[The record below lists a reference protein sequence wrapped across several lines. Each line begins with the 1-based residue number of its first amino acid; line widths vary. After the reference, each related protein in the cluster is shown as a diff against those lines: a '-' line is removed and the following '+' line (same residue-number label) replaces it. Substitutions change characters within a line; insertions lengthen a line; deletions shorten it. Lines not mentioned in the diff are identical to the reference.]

1 MIANRRNGLECRR
14 TGWWVGRQHK
24 KTTQCHCEKTKG
36 NRSKTVAETRKTASL
51 TPEVVPFPITT
62 DKRAVPQWVQLW
74 YSTSVKHKSTTHR
87 KQKGAQVL
95 APATSMKFIAE
106 FPTNASSLLIGP
118 PPGRS
123 GSGRSTLGGNRTFL
137 GGAGGCP
144 RAVCLC
150 LFCVMPVAFPF
161 FFIVPTVAL

>member
-1 MIANRRNGLECRR
+1 M
-14 TGWWVGRQHK
+14 K
-24 KTTQCHCEKTKG
+24 
-36 NRSKTVAETRKTASL
+36 S
-51 TPEVVPFPITT
+51 
-62 DKRAVPQWVQLW
+62 
-74 YSTSVKHKSTTHR
+74 SVKHKSTTHR

-144 RAVCLC
+144 RAVLIHNAKGAIFCPANLLCPVRQAPVQPEGEERRQQKEQGERNPCHLSCCAKQRRSNSTGQLGQERLCVDSIAEDHNSIGEMEHSCL
-150 LFCVMPVAFPF
+150 LAP
-161 FFIVPTVAL
+161 